1 VDADARAKP
10 ETEPAVAEQRR
21 LEEELR
27 ASEARYRI
35 LAETASEAIIMIDQD
50 SKILF
55 VNPATEEIFGYRR
68 EEILGQELT
77 ILIPPE
83 LRPRHL
89 AAIRRYLETGQ
100 RHLNWKGV
108 ELPGLRKNGQK
119 VPLEIAFG
127 DFVREGRHL
136 FIGYARDISK
146 RKRVDEERE
155 HLIDQLAAE
164 RSRLRTVIERAPAG
178 IILHQGTRGD
188 RVMANPRAEE
198 LFGRH
203 IRPEGGVSQYAGQIF
218 HPEGRPFTFEE
229 LVSVRALRE
238 EVVVGE
244 EGIIRQPTGREV
256 TVLASAAPIRDSEG
270 KLIGAIV
277 VFEDISRIRELERE
291 REEWTSVIAHD
302 LRQPVTVIDG
312 YATLLARDAEQYPP
326 QAKTWIEHILASTT
340 QLNRMIADL
349 LDVSRIDARRLTL
362 DCHQVD
368 LLALVSAVVERT
380 AALTTGHPVRV
391 AAAGQ
396 IPSLEIDSG
405 RIEQIL
411 DNLLSNAAK
420 YGYPNTDIVVD
431 VERRDTDVEVS
442 VTNQGQGIAPEE
454 VPKLF
459 QRFYRAPE
467 ARAAGVAGV
476 GLGLYITKG
485 LVEAHGGRI
494 WAESTPGQTTTFHF
508 TLPVRSEPARL
519 VQ

>member
-1 VDADARAKP
+1 VDAAVRAEP
-10 ETEPAVAEQRR
+10 ESELANTEQRR

-27 ASEARYRI
+27 ASEDRYRV

-89 AAIRRYLETGQ
+89 AAIRRYLETG
-100 RHLNWKGV
+100 RRRLNWKGV

-119 VPLEIAFG
+119 VSLEIAFG
-127 DFVREGRHL
+127 ELVRNGRHL
-136 FIGYARDISK
+136 FIGYVRDISK
-146 RKRVDEERE
+146 RKRAEAERE

-178 IILHQGTRGD
+178 IILYQGTRGE
-188 RVMANPRAEE
+188 RVVANRRAEE
-198 LFGRH
+198 LFGRQ
-203 IRPEGGVSQYAGQIF
+203 IRPEGGVSQYIGQIF
-218 HPEGRPFTFEE
+218 HPDGRPFTFEE
-229 LVSVRALRE
+229 LVSVRALHGE
-238 EVVVGE
+238 AVVGE
-244 EGIIRQPTGREV
+244 EGSIRQPTGREV
-256 TVLASAAPIRDSEG
+256 NAIVSAAPIRDSEG
-270 KLIGAIV
+270 KLIGAVV

-312 YATLLARDAEQYPP
+312 YARLLARDAEQYPP
-326 QAKTWIEHILASTT
+326 EVRTRIEHILASVT

-349 LDVSRIDARRLTL
+349 LDVSRIDARRLML
-362 DCHQVD
+362 DCRPVD
-368 LLALVSAVVERT
+368 FPALVRAVVERT
-380 AALTTGHPVRV
+380 ATLTAGHPVRV
-391 AAAGQ
+391 TVAGA
-396 IPSLEIDSG
+396 IPPLEIDSG
-405 RIEQIL
+405 RIEEVL
-411 DNLLSNAAK
+411 GNLLSNAAK

-431 VERRDTDVEVS
+431 VERRDADVEVA

-454 VPKLF
+454 LPKLF
-459 QRFYRAPE
+459 QCFYRTPQ

-494 WAESTPGQTTTFHF
+494 WAESSPGQMTTFHF
-508 TLPVRSEPARL
+508 TLPVRSM
-519 VQ
+519 QGQT